1 MIRIKRLGHAFDA
14 FCYGFRLRPGT
25 RNALYYIGAALI
37 FFASLA
43 IEDSFRQR
51 RSVTASR
58 PETELNGISCVAS
71 YSDLQNETFN
81 GLTSASNKASLLSQ
95 SCATQMKTLGLLAN
109 YPRDERDAVLARLF
123 KPATH
128 H

>member
-14 FCYGFRLRPGT
+14 FCYGFRLRPKT
-25 RNALYYIGAALI
+25 RDAFYYVGAALI

-43 IEDSFRQR
+43 IEDSYRHR

-58 PETELNGISCVAS
+58 PAPEQTGINCVAS
-71 YSDLQNETFN
+71 YSDLENEIFN
-81 GLTSASNKASLLSQ
+81 GLVSANNKASLLSQ
-95 SCATQMKTLGLLAN
+95 SCVTQMRTLGLLAN
-109 YPRDERDAVLARLF
+109 YPREERDAVLARLLS
-123 KPATH
+123 PATH